1 MYFKANLSFNK
12 TKLCRSQELKQ
23 GDEAMKL
30 VYDSV
35 TFSLEKSA
43 ASQSQKNKVHRLVHG
58 LDGASFRILYDLKY
72 QDKLLCH

>member
-1 MYFKANLSFNK
+1 
-12 TKLCRSQELKQ
+12 
-23 GDEAMKL
+23 MKL
-30 VYDSV
+30 VSDSV
-35 TFSLEKSA
+35 IFSLQKSA